1 MATWKKVIVSG
12 SSAALASLT
21 LDTALPVA
29 SGGTGGATFTDG
41 ALVVGSGTGA
51 LTSLA
56 QATNGQLVI
65 GSTGADPV
73 LGTITG
79 GSNITVTNSAG
90 GISIAAT
97 GLGSGTVQT
106 VSATGTE
113 NGLTL
118 TSDGDTVDPVI
129 TLGGTL
135 GNIANSQLVNDSVT
149 LGSTEVDLGTTATTL
164 AGLTLTGVT
173 ATGSFSGSFIGT
185 TNLPDLTSGNGLT
198 GGPYDGAAA
207 ATFAVQANGST
218 LDVGASGVKV
228 ADAGITAT
236 QIASSV
242 AGAGLSGGAGSALAV
257 NVDGTSLEIT
267 TDTINIKAG
276 GVSNAMLAND
286 GITIAGTDVSL
297 GGSITAATIL
307 SGSGVV
313 SGSDAVPNPLAD
325 GNGIADFS
333 YDGGTAGILVA
344 VEADGSTLT
353 VGAGGVKVS
362 DDGITA
368 TQIADDAVGTAAI
381 ADGEVT
387 NAKLANDGI
396 TLGTT
401 DVTLGAA
408 ATTTI
413 AGLTSVTS
421 TAFVG
426 ALTGNADTATK
437 IASITNSNIV
447 QLAATQA
454 LTNKD
459 LTGAGN
465 TFPTFNQDTTGNAA
479 TATEAAS
486 VAANSVAL
494 GTDTTGNYVATLG
507 SGTGVTIGSNTG
519 EGSTP
524 TIAVDYGSTA
534 NTAVEGDTTATFAG
548 TTNEITVSDTSAQA
562 IGGNIALTIGL
573 PDDVTIGQDLTI
585 TRDVQIGRNAV
596 VSGNLTVAGTASFQN
611 TQNLDVAD
619 RFIRM
624 ASGSTAVGDGGIV
637 VQQDGPANG
646 EAFAYDAAT
655 TRWSTT
661 GSFDPSTEA
670 YTPDSFMSLVV
681 EGATGIDV
689 PTAVV
694 AKFQKKGN
702 IFVADNEDIYIYS

>member
-12 SSAALASLT
+12 SSAELSALS

-29 SGGTGGATFTDG
+29 SGGTGVSTLTDG
-41 ALVVGSGTGA
+41 GLVLGSGTGA
-51 LTSLA
+51 VTSLG

-65 GSTGADPV
+65 GATGADPV
-73 LGTITG
+73 LATLTG
-79 GSNITVTNSAG
+79 GSNILITSGSGT
-90 GISIAAT
+90 ISIAAS

-129 TLGGTL
+129 TLGGALT
-135 GNIANSQLVNDSVT
+135 GVANSQLVNDDVSFGGVT
-149 LGSTEVDLGTTATTL
+149 VALGGADATPAFDLSDATNYPTSALVGTITNAQL
-164 AGLTLTGVT
+164 AG
-173 ATGSFSGSFIGT
+173 SI
-185 TNLPDLTSGNGLT
+185 
-198 GGPYDGAAA
+198 
-207 ATFAVQANGST
+207 ANDK
-218 LDVGASGVKV
+218 LV
-228 ADAGITAT
+228 
-236 QIASSV
+236 
-242 AGAGLSGGAGSALAV
+242 
-257 NVDGTSLEIT
+257 
-267 TDTINIKAG
+267 
-276 GVSNAMLAND
+276 ND
-286 GITIAGTDVSL
+286 GITIAGNDISL

-307 SGSGVV
+307 AGTGVV

-353 VGAGGVKVS
+353 VGATGVKVS

-368 TQIADDAVGTAAI
+368 TQIADDAVRTAAI
-381 ADGEVT
+381 ADGDVT
-387 NAKLANDGI
+387 NVKLANDSVIIGS
-396 TLGTT
+396 TEV
-401 DVTLGAA
+401 DLGAT
-408 ATTTI
+408 ATTL
-413 AGLTSVTS
+413 AGLSSVTS
-421 TAFVG
+421 TSFVG
-426 ALTGNADTATK
+426 ALTGNASTATK
-437 IASITNSNIV
+437 IASITNSDIV

-465 TFPTFNQDTTGNAA
+465 TFPTFNQNTTGTAA
-479 TATEAAS
+479 TASLALS
-486 VAANSVAL
+486 VSPNSVAL
-494 GTDTTGNYVATLG
+494 GTDTTGDYVASLG
-507 SGTGVTIGSNTG
+507 AGTGVTIGSNTG
-519 EGSTP
+519 EGSSP
-524 TIAVDYGSTA
+524 TIAVAYGASV
-534 NTAVEGDTTATFAG
+534 NTAVQGNATATFAG
-548 TTNEITVSDTSAQA
+548 TSNEVTVSDSSAQA
-562 IGGNIALTIGL
+562 LGGNIALTIGL
-573 PDDVTIGQDLTI
+573 PDDVTIGQDLTVSRDI
-585 TRDVQIGRNAV
+585 TVGRNAV
-596 VSGNLTVAGTASFQN
+596 ITGNLTVAGTASFQN

-624 ASGSTAVGDGGIV
+624 ASGSTAVGDGGII
-637 VQQDGPANG
+637 VQQTGPTNG

-681 EGATGIDV
+681 EGGTGIDV

-702 IFVADNEDIYIYS
+702 IFVGDNQDIFIYS

>member
-12 SSAALASLT
+12 SSAELSALS

-29 SGGTGGATFTDG
+29 SGGTGVSTLTDG
-41 ALVVGSGTGA
+41 GLVLGSGTGA
-51 LTSLA
+51 VTSLG

-73 LGTITG
+73 LATLTG
-79 GSNITVTNSAG
+79 GSNITVTNTAG

-129 TLGGTL
+129 TLGGALT
-135 GNIANSQLVNDSVT
+135 GVTNSQLVNSNVSFGGVT
-149 LGSTEVDLGTTATTL
+149 VALGGADATPAFDLQDATGYPTSALVGTITNAQL
-164 AGLTLTGVT
+164 AG
-173 ATGSFSGSFIGT
+173 SI
-185 TNLPDLTSGNGLT
+185 
-198 GGPYDGAAA
+198 
-207 ATFAVQANGST
+207 ANNK
-218 LDVGASGVKV
+218 LV
-228 ADAGITAT
+228 
-236 QIASSV
+236 
-242 AGAGLSGGAGSALAV
+242 
-257 NVDGTSLEIT
+257 
-267 TDTINIKAG
+267 
-276 GVSNAMLAND
+276 ND
-286 GITIAGTDVSL
+286 GITIAGNDISL

-307 SGSGVV
+307 AGTGVV

-368 TQIADDAVGTAAI
+368 TQIADDAVTTAAI
-381 ADGEVT
+381 ADGDVT
-387 NAKLANDGI
+387 NVKLANDS
-396 TLGTT
+396 
-401 DVTLGAA
+401 VTIGSTEVDLGAT
-408 ATTTI
+408 ATTL
-413 AGLTSVTS
+413 AGLSSVTS
-421 TAFVG
+421 TSFVG
-426 ALTGNADTATK
+426 ALTGNASTATK

-465 TFPTFNQDTTGNAA
+465 TFPTFNQNTTGTAA
-479 TATEAAS
+479 TASLALS
-486 VAANSVAL
+486 VSPNSVAL
-494 GTDTTGNYVATLG
+494 GTDTTGDYVASLG
-507 SGTGVTIGSNTG
+507 AGTGVTIGSNTG
-519 EGSTP
+519 EGSSP
-524 TIAVDYGSTA
+524 TIAVAYGASV
-534 NTAVEGDTTATFAG
+534 NTAVQGNATATFAG
-548 TTNEITVSDTSAQA
+548 TSNEVTVSDSSAQA
-562 IGGNIALTIGL
+562 LGGNIALTIGL
-573 PDDVTIGQDLTI
+573 PDDVTIGQDLTVSRDI
-585 TRDVQIGRNAV
+585 TVGRNAV
-596 VSGNLTVAGTASFQN
+596 ITGNLTVAGTASFQN
-611 TQNLDVAD
+611 TTNLDVAD

-624 ASGSTAVGDGGIV
+624 ASGSTAVGDGGII
-637 VQQDGPANG
+637 VQQTGPANG

-681 EGATGIDV
+681 EGGTGIDV

-702 IFVADNEDIYIYS
+702 IFVGDNEDIFIYS

>member
-207 ATFAVQANGST
+207 ATFAVQADGST
-218 LDVGASGVKV
+218 LSVGAGGVKV

-236 QIASSV
+236 QIATSV
-242 AGAGLSGGAGSALAV
+242 AGAGLSGGAGTALAV
-257 NVDGTSLEIT
+257 NVDDSSIEIA
-267 TDTINIKAG
+267 TDTLRVKAA
-276 GVSNAMLAND
+276 GVTNAMLAND
-286 GITIAGTDVSL
+286 S
-297 GGSITAATIL
+297 
-307 SGSGVV
+307 
-313 SGSDAVPNPLAD
+313 
-325 GNGIADFS
+325 
-333 YDGGTAGILVA
+333 
-344 VEADGSTLT
+344 
-353 VGAGGVKVS
+353 
-362 DDGITA
+362 
-368 TQIADDAVGTAAI
+368 
-381 ADGEVT
+381 
-387 NAKLANDGI
+387 
-396 TLGTT
+396 
-401 DVTLGAA
+401 
-408 ATTTI
+408 
-413 AGLTSVTS
+413 
-421 TAFVG
+421 
-426 ALTGNADTATK
+426 
-437 IASITNSNIV
+437 
-447 QLAATQA
+447 
-454 LTNKD
+454 
-459 LTGAGN
+459 
-465 TFPTFNQDTTGNAA
+465 
-479 TATEAAS
+479 
-486 VAANSVAL
+486 
-494 GTDTTGNYVATLG
+494 
-507 SGTGVTIGSNTG
+507 VTIGSTEIDLGATAASLAGLTTVSATSFTGSFNGDGSDLTGIASTLNIAGESGTGAIALKTQTLTVTAG
-519 EGSTP
+519 EGIDTVASGQSI
-524 TIAVDYGSTA
+524 TISGED
-534 NTAVEGDTTATFAG
+534 AT
-548 TTNEITVSDTSAQA
+548 TTNKGIASFNSGDFAVSTGAVSLASDITID
-562 IGGNIALTIGL
+562 N
-573 PDDVTIGQDLTI
+573 DLTV
-585 TRDVQIGRNAV
+585 TRDMLVSRNAV
-596 VSGNLTVAGTASFQN
+596 ISGNLTVAGTASFQN

-637 VQQDGPANG
+637 VQQTGPANG

-655 TRWSTT
+655 TRWSMT

-670 YTPDSFMSLVV
+670 YTPDAFVSAIV
-681 EGATGIDV
+681 EGGVGVNTPA
-689 PTAVV
+689 AVV
-694 AKFQKKGN
+694 AKYNKKGN
-702 IFVADNEDIYIYS
+702 IFVGANEDIYIYS

>member
-12 SSAALASLT
+12 SSAELSALS

-29 SGGTGGATFTDG
+29 SGGTGVSTLTDG
-41 ALVVGSGTGA
+41 GLVLGSGTGA
-51 LTSLA
+51 VTSLG

-73 LGTITG
+73 LATLTG
-79 GSNITVTNSAG
+79 GSNITVTNTAG

-97 GLGSGTVQT
+97 GLGSGTVQS

-113 NGLTL
+113 NGITL
-118 TSDGDTVDPVI
+118 TSDGDSVNPTI
-129 TLGGTL
+129 TLGGALT
-135 GNIANSQLVNDSVT
+135 GVTNSQLVNDDVSFGGVT
-149 LGSTEVDLGTTATTL
+149 VALGGADATPAFDLSDATNYPTSALVGTITNAQL
-164 AGLTLTGVT
+164 AGL
-173 ATGSFSGSFIGT
+173 I
-185 TNLPDLTSGNGLT
+185 
-198 GGPYDGAAA
+198 
-207 ATFAVQANGST
+207 ANDK
-218 LDVGASGVKV
+218 LV
-228 ADAGITAT
+228 
-236 QIASSV
+236 
-242 AGAGLSGGAGSALAV
+242 
-257 NVDGTSLEIT
+257 
-267 TDTINIKAG
+267 
-276 GVSNAMLAND
+276 ND
-286 GITIAGTDVSL
+286 GITIAGNDISL

-573 PDDVTIGQDLTI
+573 PDDVTIGQDLTV

>member
-12 SSAALASLT
+12 SSAEFSALS

-29 SGGTGGATFTDG
+29 SGGTGVSTLTDG
-41 ALVVGSGTGA
+41 GLVLGSGTGA
-51 LTSLA
+51 VTSLG
-56 QATNGQLVI
+56 QATNGQLVV

-73 LGTITG
+73 LATLTG
-79 GSNITVTNSAG
+79 GANITVTNTAG

-129 TLGGTL
+129 TLGGALT
-135 GNIANSQLVNDSVT
+135 GVANSQLVNDDVSFGGVT
-149 LGSTEVDLGTTATTL
+149 VALGGADATPAFDLSDATNYPTSALVGTITNTQL
-164 AGLTLTGVT
+164 AG
-173 ATGSFSGSFIGT
+173 SI
-185 TNLPDLTSGNGLT
+185 
-198 GGPYDGAAA
+198 
-207 ATFAVQANGST
+207 ANNK
-218 LDVGASGVKV
+218 LV
-228 ADAGITAT
+228 
-236 QIASSV
+236 
-242 AGAGLSGGAGSALAV
+242 
-257 NVDGTSLEIT
+257 
-267 TDTINIKAG
+267 
-276 GVSNAMLAND
+276 ND
-286 GITIAGTDVSL
+286 GITIAGNDISL

-307 SGSGVV
+307 AGTGVV

-353 VGAGGVKVS
+353 VGATGVKVS

-368 TQIADDAVGTAAI
+368 AQIADDAVRTAAI
-381 ADGEVT
+381 ADGDVT
-387 NAKLANDGI
+387 NVKLANDS
-396 TLGTT
+396 
-401 DVTLGAA
+401 VTIGSTEVDLGAT
-408 ATTTI
+408 ATTL
-413 AGLTSVTS
+413 AGLSSVTS
-421 TAFVG
+421 TSFVG
-426 ALTGNADTATK
+426 ALTGNASTATK
-437 IASITNSNIV
+437 IASITNSDIV

-465 TFPTFNQDTTGNAA
+465 TFPTFNQNTTGNAA
-479 TATEAAS
+479 TATVAAG

-494 GTDTTGNYVATLG
+494 GTDTTGDYVASLG
-507 SGTGVTIGSNTG
+507 VGTGVTIGSNTG
-519 EGSTP
+519 EGSSP
-524 TIAVDYGSTA
+524 TIAVAYGASV
-534 NTAVEGDTTATFAG
+534 NTAVQGNATATFAG
-548 TTNEITVSDTSAQA
+548 TSNEVTVSDSSAQA
-562 IGGNIALTIGL
+562 LGGNIALTIGL
-573 PDDVTIGQDLTI
+573 PDDVTIGQDLTVSRDI
-585 TRDVQIGRNAV
+585 TVGRNAV
-596 VSGNLTVAGTASFQN
+596 ITGNLTVAGTASFQN
-611 TQNLDVAD
+611 TTNLDVAD

-624 ASGSTAVGDGGIV
+624 ASGSTAVGDGGII
-637 VQQDGPANG
+637 VQQTGPANG

-702 IFVADNEDIYIYS
+702 IFVGDNEDIFIYS